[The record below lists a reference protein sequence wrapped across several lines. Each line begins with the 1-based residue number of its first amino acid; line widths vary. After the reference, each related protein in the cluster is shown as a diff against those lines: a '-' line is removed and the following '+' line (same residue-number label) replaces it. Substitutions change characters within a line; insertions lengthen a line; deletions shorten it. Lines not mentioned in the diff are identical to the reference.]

1 MLGFNTC
8 PWNKAF
14 CRNKGGLLISNCF
27 VFRIRSISLSKMPHE
42 FLCSKM
48 WLKNNTLECSLLAL
62 SGLPISHC
70 VSFTGEFRQI
80 STWKIWFRLIQR
92 LCDGKNDPN
101 SPNLE
106 DLNFYFFSNQQI
118 FYDNLQQCI
127 VKNRQGFFFPFFFLL
142 SCLVCSQNWLN
153 IYSLDDHHFGYITK
167 SLKVVFLLLPNF
179 LPNPSVPE
187 KCDFDL

>member
-14 CRNKGGLLISNCF
+14 CRNKGGLLIGKCF
-27 VFRIRSISLSKMPHE
+27 VFRIPSISLSKMPHE

-48 WLKNNTLECSLLAL
+48 WLKNNTLECSPLAL

-70 VSFTGEFRQI
+70 VSFTGEFSPNFDLENMI
-80 STWKIWFRLIQR
+80 STHTKALWWKKWPKFAKFGR
-92 LCDGKNDPN
+92 
-101 SPNLE
+101 
-106 DLNFYFFSNQQI
+106 LNFFFSTQQI

-127 VKNRQGFFFPFFFLL
+127 VENREGFFFLL

-179 LPNPSVPE
+179 LPNPSIPE
-187 KCDFDL
+187 NCNFDL